1 MKSLKDVLNE
11 SLLDDFDDLIDAS
24 DKEVQ
29 HTVVNDPDFISAYG
43 NGWSVEN
50 DVAVLNLSL
59 HNKNKIKS
67 YGGRTY
73 NPIVLGSN
81 QKSLDEWL
89 GTKEVQVKSDIQFA
103 SLTNTLGLEC
113 NLLSKDTFSKKITF
127 KDKNGNLSVRG
138 RNLVIKDID
147 IEVSGKLNISDSWGQ
162 PLIGN
167 ANITLTDN
175 VRMINVISE
184 IIPCFMGL
192 KSNVRTLRI
201 HDTFIF
207 DNEKCIKQLD
217 DTLALPYDV
226 KILDNQKKE
235 EVSVKIKSF
244 KKIHSIINNPKRYHL
259 LEPILRFKS
268 GFKVND
274 LLDVS
279 GCKDLTDIHINNN
292 LVLITMSKH
301 KPTSTANNQTQV
313 GDWLIGVTQHK

>member
-24 DKEVQ
+24 DKNVQ
-29 HTVVNDPDFISAYG
+29 HTAVNDPDFMLIYG
-43 NGWSVEN
+43 AGWKVEN

-67 YGGRTY
+67 YGGRAY
-73 NPIVLGSN
+73 NSIVLGAK

-89 GTKEVQVKSDIQFA
+89 GTKEVQVKSDYQYA
-103 SLTNTLGLEC
+103 SISNSLGLEC
-113 NLLSKDTFSKKITF
+113 NLLSKDTFSRKITLDG
-127 KDKNGNLSVRG
+127 KSSRLSVNG

-147 IEVSGKLNISDSWGQ
+147 IEINGKLSISDSWGQ

-167 ANITLTDN
+167 ANIKLTDN
-175 VRMINVISE
+175 IRTINIVSE

-192 KSNVRTLRI
+192 KSNARILHI
-201 HDTFIF
+201 HDTFMF

-235 EVSVKIKSF
+235 EVSIKIKTF

-259 LEPILRFKS
+259 LEPILRFKP

-292 LVLITMSKH
+292 LVLMTISKH

-313 GDWLIGVTQHK
+313 GDWLISVYQHK